1 MKGIIQLE
9 QLKGVVS
16 IPSGMVL
23 TSGGANLPR
32 WKSLEEMAQEMR
44 GTLEVRCEY
53 CRSLRVGLAV
63 KCEQCGAPL

>member
-1 MKGIIQLE
+1 MTAFDPKDFQGE
-9 QLKGVVS
+9 FKVV
-16 IPSGMVL
+16 SGMVL

-32 WKSLEEMAQEMR
+32 WKTLEEMAQEMR
-44 GTLEVRCEY
+44 GTLEVRCGY